1 MKKRDVRLFVVATI
15 ILTTLFVVPL
25 IDAYGIS
32 TKVEKAPFEWTAPG
46 GCAIYQV
53 VIKAG
58 TNEFVYV
65 KDETGPCYEVTG
77 IGTPTAR
84 ATRIGQPSP
93 QCKDISHVTFMQDC
107 ATTAV
112 TITKMSVVHP
122 WIVYIVIITLIA
134 ITALRLILIIRER
147 FDQRRYSRKL
157 QERLDDIVD
166 H

>member
-1 MKKRDVRLFVVATI
+1 MTRNIRLFIVALI
-15 ILTTLFVVPL
+15 ILAFLLIVPAV
-25 IDAYGIS
+25 DACGIG
-32 TKVEKAPFEWTAPG
+32 TKLEVAPFEWTAPS
-46 GCAIYQV
+46 GCTICQV
-53 VIKAG
+53 
-58 TNEFVYV
+58 
-65 KDETGPCYEVTG
+65 
-77 IGTPTAR
+77 
-84 ATRIGQPSP
+84 
-93 QCKDISHVTFMQDC
+93 KDISHVTFMQDC